1 MSDWITFEENKP
13 VTVELKD
20 TDVEKKD
27 NNYGGYQYDWNIKE
41 LDNGEVKFSATES
54 LNEKMLKLNLSAG
67 DSIIVEKVK
76 KKEVFDGKPFFKVDM
91 DDNPTKAVDPAVHES
106 PLGAGFAQKD
116 DKMGLHELSLRV
128 ETLEKEVNELKKNAL
143 PF

>member
-91 DDNPTKAVDPAVHES
+91 ADNPTKAVDSAVHES

>member
-91 DDNPTKAVDPAVHES
+91 ADNPTKAVDPAVHES

>member
-54 LNEKMLKLNLSAG
+54 LN
-67 DSIIVEKVK
+67 
-76 KKEVFDGKPFFKVDM
+76 
-91 DDNPTKAVDPAVHES
+91 
-106 PLGAGFAQKD
+106 
-116 DKMGLHELSLRV
+116 
-128 ETLEKEVNELKKNAL
+128 
-143 PF
+143 